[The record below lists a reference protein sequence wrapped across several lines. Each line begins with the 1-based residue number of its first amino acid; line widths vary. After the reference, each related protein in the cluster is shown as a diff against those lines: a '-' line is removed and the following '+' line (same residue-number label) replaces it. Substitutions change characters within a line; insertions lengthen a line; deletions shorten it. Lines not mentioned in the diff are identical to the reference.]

1 MYTPVLRRNCIY
13 CGRNNHVSNAC
24 RYKNI
29 DLAKIT
35 RDPETK
41 QLKKHFSR
49 KININNSH
57 EEDRRIN
64 EPNKSKSKST
74 HQNGNKK
81 PNPNG
86 KKSDQKQRTP
96 NSNSQDDGCKIVKEV
111 AKPPKKSPAA
121 SPSNSN
127 TARKYLGCKDCVAWQ
142 MRLHQQ
148 ANYWKEENKRLKNQQ
163 NIIDS
168 LVRENMKLREEKN
181 HWKDLFHLRDRENL
195 DQRKL
200 AKLFTSKI

>member
-1 MYTPVLRRNCIY
+1 MYTSVLRRNCIY

-29 DLAKIT
+29 NLAKIT

-64 EPNKSKSKST
+64 EPNKSKAKST
-74 HQNGNKK
+74 HQNENRK

-86 KKSDQKQRTP
+86 KKSDQKSRAS
-96 NSNSQDDGCKIVKEV
+96 NSNSHDNDCKIVKEV
-111 AKPPKKSPAA
+111 ARSPKKLPAA

-127 TARKYLGCKDCVAWQ
+127 TTRKY
-142 MRLHQQ
+142 
-148 ANYWKEENKRLKNQQ
+148 
-163 NIIDS
+163 
-168 LVRENMKLREEKN
+168 
-181 HWKDLFHLRDRENL
+181 
-195 DQRKL
+195 
-200 AKLFTSKI
+200 

>member
-13 CGRNNHVSNAC
+13 CGRNNHISNAC

-29 DLAKIT
+29 NLAKIT

-57 EEDRRIN
+57 EEARCIN
-64 EPNKSKSKST
+64 EPNKPNSKST
-74 HQNGNKK
+74 CQ
-81 PNPNG
+81 NG
-86 KKSDQKQRTP
+86 KKSDQKPRTP
-96 NSNSQDDGCKIVKEV
+96 NSYSHDNDCKIVKEV
-111 AKPPKKSPAA
+111 ARPPKKSPAT

-127 TARKYLGCKDCVAWQ
+127 TARNYLGCKDCVAWQ

-148 ANYWKEENKRLKNQQ
+148 ANYWKEK
-163 NIIDS
+163 I
-168 LVRENMKLREEKN
+168 
-181 HWKDLFHLRDRENL
+181 KD
-195 DQRKL
+195 
-200 AKLFTSKI
+200 